1 MVRTFVVEA
10 RSKGRMSIHLRAQ
23 IITEPGTLTKGEV
36 SILKTRLA
44 DQLMLSLSTL
54 PHLGVGI
61 SEIKVTR

>member
-1 MVRTFVVEA
+1 VVRTFNVEA

-23 IITEPGTLTKGEV
+23 IITEPGTLTKDEV

-44 DQLMLSLSTL
+44 DQLMNSLSVM
-54 PHLGVGI
+54 PYLGVGI